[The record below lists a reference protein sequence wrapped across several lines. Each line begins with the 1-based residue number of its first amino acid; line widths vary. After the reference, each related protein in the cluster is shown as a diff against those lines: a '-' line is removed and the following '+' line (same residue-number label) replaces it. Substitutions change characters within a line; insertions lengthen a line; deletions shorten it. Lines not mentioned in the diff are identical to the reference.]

1 MSTSDLQTAE
11 LAGFTH
17 RYVPGGPGPRQGTV
31 LLLLHGTGGDE
42 NSLLSLGRELAPGAA
57 LLSPR
62 GQVIE
67 GGRTRRFFR
76 RLAEGVFDE
85 DDLRLRSAGLAEFVR
100 AAASRYGF
108 EPGSVCALGFS
119 NGANIAAATLL
130 LHPGVF
136 GGAMLLRAMT
146 PLEPGDRPPAVA
158 AVPVLLCSGLRDPM
172 VPPDDVR
179 HLAEMLRRGGASVT
193 HHWESAGHDLA
204 AGDFAAVQDWLAGFG
219 RA

>member
-1 MSTSDLQTAE
+1 MKTSDVSTPE
-11 LAGFTH
+11 LAGFAH
-17 RYVPGGPGPRQGTV
+17 RYLPGGPGPCRGTV

-42 NSLLSLGRELAPGAA
+42 NSLLGLGRDLAPGAA

-67 GGRTRRFFR
+67 GSSTRRFFR

-85 DDLRLRSAGLAEFVR
+85 DDLRRRSAGLAEFVR
-100 AAASRYGF
+100 ATAGHYGF
-108 EPGSVCALGFS
+108 EPGSVRALGFS

-130 LHPGVF
+130 LHPGAL

-146 PLEPGDRPPAVA
+146 PLESGEPQRTA
-158 AVPVLLCSGLRDPM
+158 AVPILLCSGLRDPL
-172 VPPDDVR
+172 VPVDDAR
-179 HLAEMLRRGGASVT
+179 HLAEMLRGGGASVT
-193 HHWESAGHDLA
+193 HHWENSGHELS
-204 AGDFAAVQDWLAGFG
+204 AGDFAAMRDWLSGPG